1 MSASGTILNAFS
13 HDGSFNAV
21 HRLNFAVIKN
31 LFHNDILIVDPSDQ
45 HISNLDPISINE
57 DDFKRIFYTDASG
70 AHSNNFGMGGF
81 PANESAT
88 DGSGG
93 LLSNKISFSQALRSV
108 GGEAF
113 SLLETILNNYCSD
126 ADVDL
131 AMFTPCSLIAL
142 TSQTN
147 AIKTLSEVYTNRSGL
162 KDTAMNWDA
171 SGVCALTWTEIVQT
185 VSAPYD
191 SLSDASY
198 NAQQRAD
205 TILTISAVFTSPA
218 APSAALGQI
227 YTTAFKPT
235 IVKFNFRTSIT
246 LLPLLESA
254 PVIGLPNM
262 LSNENQTTN
271 ENQNT
276 HNAVNNGENQLNPDT
291 VTPTQVHPTE
301 VV

>member
-31 LFHNDILIVDPSDQ
+31 EFYNDLLVVDPSDQ
-45 HISNLDPISINE
+45 HISNLDPITITE
-57 DDFKRIFYTDASG
+57 DDFRKIFYSDASG
-70 AHSNNFGMGGF
+70 ALSNNFGMGGF
-81 PANESAT
+81 HVNETAT

-113 SLLETILNNYCSD
+113 SLLQTILNNYCSD
-126 ADVDL
+126 ANVDL

-171 SGVCALTWTEIVQT
+171 SGVCALTWNEIVET

-191 SLSDASY
+191 YLSDAEY
-198 NAQQRAD
+198 DAKGTAD

-218 APSAALGQI
+218 APRSNNK

-246 LLPLLESA
+246 LLDLLDSA
-254 PVIGLPNM
+254 PVIGIPVID
-262 LSNENQTTN
+262 SNVNQTSL
-271 ENQNT
+271 ENL
-276 HNAVNNGENQLNPDT
+276 NAVNAVNDGTHQSNPNT
-291 VTPTQVHPTE
+291 V
-301 VV
+301 